1 MPHALRAAE
10 FLDALPGR
18 RFHQIGAYEELAGS
32 VLEANDSETGDA
44 APFDDVVDIVVADRE
59 DGPAALL
66 DEVFEEGSAK
76 GPSHRARGAARPIG
90 RADAR
95 QGADGAGKW
104 RSRIRTPRCRMA
116 FLRISGA

>member
-1 MPHALRAAE
+1 MDHFFVPHALRAAE

-32 VLEANDSETGDA
+32 ALEANDSETGGDA

-66 DEVFEEGSAK
+66 DEVFEEDSAK
-76 GPSHRARGAARPIG
+76 GPSQSTGCSPSHRSCGRQARR
-90 RADAR
+90 R
-95 QGADGAGKW
+95 W
-104 RSRIRTPRCRMA
+104 RWKVA
-116 FLRISGA
+116 